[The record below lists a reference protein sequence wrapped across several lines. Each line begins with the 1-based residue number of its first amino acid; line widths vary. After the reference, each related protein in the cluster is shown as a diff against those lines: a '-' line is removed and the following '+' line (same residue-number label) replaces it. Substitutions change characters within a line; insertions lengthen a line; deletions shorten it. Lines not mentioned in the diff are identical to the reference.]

1 MRKRTAAANRTCAFG
16 RGSDLGGHAQARVAG
31 HDAVRCRWGSNPA
44 GPPTGRHCVP
54 NSGRRC
60 MRLTPWY
67 CPSLLGVQEELVVVA
82 ATYSSPA
89 YWSALGLC
97 TIGPVGVWRASTRE
111 GKARPGEATVAGVM
125 RRGWTL
131 GPSRPEPC
139 ALPVIRV
146 GLSRAR
152 MTPGAGLSRPEP
164 GGPRRYPSRPKPDGT

>member
-1 MRKRTAAANRTCAFG
+1 MGTVSRHVFLGRFSRGCHAVPLSSMRSMNQPFRMRFPELWRPPWLLGRCESRTCAFG

-31 HDAVRCRWGSNPA
+31 HDAMRCRWGSNPA

-82 ATYSSPA
+82 ATYSSPV
-89 YWSALGLC
+89 YWSASRHC

-111 GKARPGEATVAGVM
+111 GKTRPGEAAVAGV
-125 RRGWTL
+125 
-131 GPSRPEPC
+131 
-139 ALPVIRV
+139 I
-146 GLSRAR
+146 
-152 MTPGAGLSRPEP
+152 
-164 GGPRRYPSRPKPDGT
+164 

>member
-1 MRKRTAAANRTCAFG
+1 M
-16 RGSDLGGHAQARVAG
+16 
-31 HDAVRCRWGSNPA
+31 
-44 GPPTGRHCVP
+44 P

-111 GKARPGEATVAGVM
+111 GKARPGEAAVAGVM
-125 RRGWTL
+125 
-131 GPSRPEPC
+131 
-139 ALPVIRV
+139 
-146 GLSRAR
+146 
-152 MTPGAGLSRPEP
+152 
-164 GGPRRYPSRPKPDGT
+164 